1 MASLIHCPDAR
12 RWRHLLEGSLPEAEQ
27 TELKAHLETCGSCQQ
42 EVEAAAAD
50 RESWVEFAGHLA
62 TPLPELAPVLRHA
75 MEELK
80 AKTGP
85 MESVATDDPLP
96 PNFFDPSA
104 DPDALGRLGHYEVSE
119 VLGRGGMG
127 IVLKAFDPLLH
138 RSVAIKVM
146 APQLAGSAAAR
157 KRFARE
163 AQAAASIRHENVVG
177 IYGVQEWHGLPYLV
191 MEYVDG
197 VSLEE
202 HLRRTGPLPLED
214 ILRIGAEAAAGLD
227 VAHMRGLI
235 HRDIKPGNILLQRK
249 SEIPNPKSEDK
260 GTGPLSDFGFRIS
273 DFEAKVADFGLARA
287 LTDPRV
293 TQSGLLVGTPQYM
306 APEQARGDPPDHRA
320 DLFSLGSVLYA
331 ICTGCPPFRADNTLA
346 VLRCVTDDTPT
357 PVCEINPAIPDWLA
371 AVIDRLHCKDP
382 GDRFQTAGEVAEML
396 RQGLAHVRQPAHAPA
411 PRLTGRE
418 SRARSQG
425 AKPMS
430 LVPCEECGKPI
441 SDRAYACPHCGLRR
455 LVGYEYRSQTTIFG
469 WPLLH
474 VAFGRDLAT
483 NHRRVARGII
493 AVGDIAIGLVA
504 IGGGAIGGL
513 AIGGGAIGLIALG
526 GGAVGLLLAMGGVAV
541 GGLAIGGAAIGWAAI
556 GGGAFGYYAL
566 GGEAQ
571 GIHAY
576 GGRLQDPAA
585 LEFFRHLFGGWA
597 GPPE

>member
-1 MASLIHCPDAR
+1 MASLIQCPDAR

-42 EVEAAAAD
+42 EVEAVAAD
-50 RESWVEFAGHLA
+50 RESWVECAGHLA

-96 PNFFDPSA
+96 PNFLDPST

-177 IYGVQEWHGLPYLV
+177 IYAVLEWRGLPYLV

-202 HLRRTGPLPLED
+202 RLRLTGPLPLED
-214 ILRIGAEAAAGLD
+214 ILRIGAETAAGLD
-227 VAHMRGLI
+227 VAHMRGLV
-235 HRDIKPGNILLQRK
+235 HRDIKPGNILLENGERRVVSGENEKQPARF
-249 SEIPNPKSEDK
+249 D
-260 GTGPLSDFGFRIS
+260 TPLIT
-273 DFEAKVADFGLARA
+273 AKVADFGLARS
-287 LTDPRV
+287 LDDPRV

-331 ICTGCPPFRADNTLA
+331 MCTGRPPFRADNMLA
-346 VLRCVTDDTPT
+346 VLRSVADDTPA
-357 PVCEINPAIPDWLA
+357 PVNEINPAIPDWLLA
-371 AVIDRLHCKDP
+371 IIDRLHRKDP
-382 GDRFQTAGEVAEML
+382 GERFQTAGEVAEML
-396 RQGLAHVRQPAHAPA
+396 RQGLAHVRQPAHVPA
-411 PRLTGRE
+411 PRLAGPE
-418 SRARSQG
+418 ARARPKG

-430 LVPCEECGKPI
+430 LIPCEECGKQI

-474 VAFGRDLAT
+474 VAFGRDMAT
-483 NHRRVARGII
+483 NRRRVARGII
-493 AVGDIAIGLVA
+493 AVGDLAIGLVA
-504 IGGGAIGGL
+504 IGSGAIGGL

-526 GGAVGLLLAMGGVAV
+526 GGAVGLLLAMGGAAV

-571 GIHAY
+571 GFHAY

>member
-1 MASLIHCPDAR
+1 
-12 RWRHLLEGSLPEAEQ
+12 
-27 TELKAHLETCGSCQQ
+27 
-42 EVEAAAAD
+42 
-50 RESWVEFAGHLA
+50 
-62 TPLPELAPVLRHA
+62 

-80 AKTGP
+80 AKTGS
-85 MESVATDDPLP
+85 MESVAADDPLP

-104 DPDALGRLGHYEVSE
+104 EPGALGRLSHYEVSE
-119 VLGRGGMG
+119 ILGRGGMG
-127 IVLKAFDPLLH
+127 IVLKAFDPQL
-138 RSVAIKVM
+138 RRPVAIKVM

-163 AQAAASIRHENVVG
+163 AQAAASIRHDNVVG
-177 IYGVQEWHGLPYLV
+177 IYAIQEWHGLPYLV

-227 VAHMRGLI
+227 VAHMRGLV
-235 HRDIKPGNILLQRK
+235 HRDIKPGNILLQR
-249 SEIPNPKSEDK
+249 S
-260 GTGPLSDFGFRIS
+260 
-273 DFEAKVADFGLARA
+273 EAKVADFGLARS

-331 ICTGCPPFRADNTLA
+331 MCTGRAPFRADNMFA
-346 VLRCVTDDTPT
+346 VLRSVTDDTPT
-357 PVCEINPAIPDWLA
+357 SVREINPSIPGWLVAI
-371 AVIDRLHCKDP
+371 IDRLHCKDP
-382 GDRFQTAGEVAEML
+382 ADRFQTAGEVAEVL
-396 RQGLAHVRQPAHAPA
+396 RQGLAHVRQPSQTAAPHLA
-411 PRLTGRE
+411 GPQ
-418 SRARSQG
+418 SRARPKG
-425 AKPMS
+425 AKSMS
-430 LVPCEECGKPI
+430 LIPCEECGKQI

-469 WPLLH
+469 LPLVH

-483 NHRRVARGII
+483 NRRRVACGII
-493 AVGDIAIGLVA
+493 ALGDQAVGLIA

-526 GGAVGLLLAMGGVAV
+526 GGALGLLLAIGGAAV
-541 GGLAIGGAAIGWAAI
+541 GGVAIGGAAIGLAAI
-556 GGGAFGYYAL
+556 GGGAVGYYAL
-566 GGEAQ
+566 GGETQ
-571 GIHAY
+571 GFHAY
-576 GGRLQDPAA
+576 GGRFHDPEA
-585 LEFFRHLFGGWA
+585 LDFFRRLFGGWA